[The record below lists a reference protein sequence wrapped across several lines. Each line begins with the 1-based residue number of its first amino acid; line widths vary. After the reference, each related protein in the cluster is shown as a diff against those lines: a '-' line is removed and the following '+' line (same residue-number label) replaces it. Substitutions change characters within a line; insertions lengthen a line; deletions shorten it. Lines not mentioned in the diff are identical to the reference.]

1 MDIALSPYQNKSV
14 VESSSLPSTDVK
26 NIQERPL
33 ISGPHLLNIRKHKT
47 HASGITCSFV
57 EHGLH
62 PKPKPKPLKSGY
74 EVVKKEASL
83 DESRQMKGSGSSS
96 SSGLCGQIEKLV
108 LCKRYRD
115 ALEMFEILESECQYD
130 VHVGK
135 STYDALVDACISLKS
150 IRGVKRVFGYM
161 VNSGFEPDL
170 YLRNRV
176 LLMHVKCGM
185 MIDARMLFDE
195 MPERN
200 LVSWNTIMAGLVDSG
215 DYMDA
220 FRLFLSMWE
229 EQSEAS
235 SRTFA
240 TMMRASA
247 GLEMIFPGQQL
258 HACAIKMDVS
268 QDIFVSCALIDMYS
282 KCGSITDAQ
291 CVFDIMPEKTTVGWN
306 TIIAGYALHGYS
318 EEALDLYYE
327 MQDSGVKMDHF
338 TFSMIV
344 RICTRLASLEHAKQ
358 AHAGLVRHGF
368 GQDIVANT
376 ALVDFYSKWGRLD
389 DARNLFEKMP
399 LKNVISWNALIAGYG
414 KHGRGIEALELFKRM
429 IDERMTPNH
438 VTFLAVLSACSYS
451 GLSDQGWEIF
461 ESMGT
466 DFKVK
471 PRAMHYAC
479 MIELLGREGLLDEAF
494 ALIRDAPFKPTVN
507 MWAALLTACRV
518 HKNFEL
524 GKFAAEKIYGMEPEK
539 LSNYIVLLNIYNSC
553 GKREEAASVLHT
565 LKKKGLRMLPAC
577 TWIDVKKQQ
586 HMFISVDK
594 SKSDVQIIKNLKKL
608 MLKIANHGY
617 VPKKNSLLPDV
628 DEQEEQMS
636 LYHSEKLAVSYGL
649 MNTPSS
655 TQLQLVQSHRIC
667 ADCHLAVKLMTKA
680 TGRVIVVRDASRFHR
695 FEDGKCSCGDY
706 W

>member
-33 ISGPHLLNIRKHKT
+33 VSGPHLLNIRKHKT
-47 HASGITCSFV
+47 HASRITCSFV

-83 DESRQMKGSGSSS
+83 EESRQMKGSGS

-553 GKREEAASVLHT
+553 GKREEAASVFHT

-649 MNTPSS
+649 MNTTSS

>member
-14 VESSSLPSTDVK
+14 VESSSLPSIDVK

-33 ISGPHLLNIRKHKT
+33 ISGSHLLNIRKHRT

-83 DESRQMKGSGSSS
+83 EESRQMKGSGFGSSS

-185 MIDARMLFDE
+185 MIDARVLFDE

-282 KCGSITDAQ
+282 KCG
-291 CVFDIMPEKTTVGWN
+291 
-306 TIIAGYALHGYS
+306 
-318 EEALDLYYE
+318 
-327 MQDSGVKMDHF
+327 
-338 TFSMIV
+338 
-344 RICTRLASLEHAKQ
+344 
-358 AHAGLVRHGF
+358 
-368 GQDIVANT
+368 
-376 ALVDFYSKWGRLD
+376 
-389 DARNLFEKMP
+389 
-399 LKNVISWNALIAGYG
+399 
-414 KHGRGIEALELFKRM
+414 
-429 IDERMTPNH
+429 
-438 VTFLAVLSACSYS
+438 
-451 GLSDQGWEIF
+451 
-461 ESMGT
+461 
-466 DFKVK
+466 
-471 PRAMHYAC
+471 
-479 MIELLGREGLLDEAF
+479 
-494 ALIRDAPFKPTVN
+494 
-507 MWAALLTACRV
+507 
-518 HKNFEL
+518 
-524 GKFAAEKIYGMEPEK
+524 
-539 LSNYIVLLNIYNSC
+539 
-553 GKREEAASVLHT
+553 
-565 LKKKGLRMLPAC
+565 
-577 TWIDVKKQQ
+577 
-586 HMFISVDK
+586 
-594 SKSDVQIIKNLKKL
+594 
-608 MLKIANHGY
+608 
-617 VPKKNSLLPDV
+617 
-628 DEQEEQMS
+628 
-636 LYHSEKLAVSYGL
+636 
-649 MNTPSS
+649 
-655 TQLQLVQSHRIC
+655 
-667 ADCHLAVKLMTKA
+667 
-680 TGRVIVVRDASRFHR
+680 
-695 FEDGKCSCGDY
+695 
-706 W
+706 